1 MAKTDSDTERFNRIV
16 VWSLGATAVLL
27 LILPM
32 FFVLSHVT
40 YYSAYVDS
48 GDTDEEKFAQ
58 LSTISGCATDDS
70 TISCNLAI
78 APIRVGEIPLSSST
92 PEIDMT

>member
-32 FFVLSHVT
+32 FFVLSNVT

-48 GDTDEEKFAQ
+48 GDTDEEKE
-58 LSTISGCATDDS
+58 TIKNFDESILVFKT
-70 TISCNLAI
+70 T
-78 APIRVGEIPLSSST
+78 
-92 PEIDMT
+92 